1 MTNVRQFRLLIPSGI
16 TACALIWGVMGAG
29 TSQAQDNAKKAP
41 KAAPKA
47 AAAPQKAAPKRPAL
61 TEKNLQDLWDG
72 RDEELLLNELK
83 LRGLAFH
90 PEENWVGRLQDPAGM
105 PRAIAAIRALI
116 EPAPEVDAVAQ
127 AAPNLLAK
135 IKDGA
140 QKRSETDLTPLLH
153 PSLLANKAKVYDLF
167 DIANYRNHSLGR
179 IVPEDNREVGVQ
191 FFQLTSSQVERLHYL
206 MFSTYGGHLV
216 LRDVVTG
223 PEVAN
228 KFLRDEE
235 RVATEKLDLMFRA
248 LNDHNDSGLKTLCT
262 PGMYESLKQ
271 LADEDA
277 STLVRGKYTS
287 IATIALTPSISTDSK
302 SARVVVKVG
311 YPDPG
316 AKPLEYFVDFE
327 RVDKD
332 LRVVRVRDLQGGV
345 VAWDPNID
353 NYLNRRYG
361 LPDGALVTDAPKS
374 DDIRFYPLS
383 MVHDFVIKALE
394 SRNAQRLKELGAEFK
409 ARKPAKGDGYG
420 ILAAAAEIS
429 GNFDDAQNQATLAI
443 DRGGTAY
450 FVLLRHNG
458 ALTSAESLTTGKQF
472 SPVIL
477 GISKSKVEYIPF
489 SGQGRPREEVA
500 TSSVAQSQLERRY
513 LGGKPRP
520 FLNLDFGGKG
530 YNFAAFGTACP
541 DDKPAPG
548 LEVYS
553 GATVCPPAQSTAAAQ
568 TKKGGILGHTL
579 PGGLKLPIGGGN
591 GTAAPML
598 VPRTWQ
604 DDLKVVAAALD
615 EARRGGSAAK

>member
-1 MTNVRQFRLLIPSGI
+1 MTIFRQVRFLLPTGI
-16 TACALIWGVMGAG
+16 TACALFWGVMGARL
-29 TSQAQDNAKKAP
+29 TQAQDNAKKAP

-90 PEENWVGRLQDPAGM
+90 PEEQWVGHLQDPAGM
-105 PRAIAAIRALI
+105 PRATAAIRALI
-116 EPAPEVDAVAQ
+116 EPAPTVDAVAQ

-140 QKRSETDLTPLLH
+140 QKRSEADLTPLLH

-167 DIANYRNHSLGR
+167 DITNYRNHSLGR

-206 MFSTYGGHLV
+206 MFSTYGGHIV

-235 RVATEKLDLMFRA
+235 KVATAKLDLMFRA

-262 PGMYESLKQ
+262 PGMYESLKK
-271 LADEDA
+271 LTDDGG
-277 STLVRGKYTS
+277 STLVRGKYAS
-287 IATIALTPSISTDSK
+287 IASIALTPSASLDSK

-311 YPDPG
+311 YPEPG
-316 AKPLEYFVDFE
+316 GKPLEYFVDFE
-327 RVDKD
+327 RVDND
-332 LRVVRVRDLQGGV
+332 ERVVRVRDMQGGV

-361 LPDGALVTDAPKS
+361 LPDGELITDAPKS

-383 MVHDFVIKALE
+383 MVRDFVIKALE
-394 SRNAQRLKELGAEFK
+394 TRNAQRLKELGAEFK
-409 ARKPAKGDGYG
+409 ARMPSKGDGYG

-429 GNFDDAQNQATLAI
+429 GNFEEAQNQATLAI

-450 FVLLRHNG
+450 FVLLRHNS
-458 ALTSAESLTTGKQF
+458 ALKSADVLTSGRQF

-477 GISKSKVEYIPF
+477 GISKSKIEYIPF
-489 SGQGRPREEVA
+489 VDQGRQPEEVP
-500 TSSVAQSQLERRY
+500 TSSVSQSQLERRY
-513 LGGKPRP
+513 GAGKPRP
-520 FLNLDFGGKG
+520 FLNVDFGGKG

-541 DDKPAPG
+541 DEKPAAG
-548 LEVYS
+548 LDVYN
-553 GATVCPPAQSTAAAQ
+553 GGTICPPPPSTAAAPPP
-568 TKKGGILGHTL
+568 KKGGILSHVPGNLHL
-579 PGGLKLPIGGGN
+579 PGSGGGGN
-591 GTAAPML
+591 PAPML

-604 DDLKVVAAALD
+604 QDLNVVAAALD